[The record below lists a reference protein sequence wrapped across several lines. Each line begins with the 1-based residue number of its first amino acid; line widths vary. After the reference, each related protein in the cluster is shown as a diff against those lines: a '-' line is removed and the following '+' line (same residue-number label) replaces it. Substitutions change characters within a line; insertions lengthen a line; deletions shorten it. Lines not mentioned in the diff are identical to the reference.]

1 MPSMHVVRSMQPEE
15 IPIVSRWL
23 ITLPLMQRYHM
34 TQASAQRMFE
44 QGFSRGDHLMVADA
58 GNATACGFAW
68 VMPQGTFGRSAYLRL
83 LGVRQDFASQGV
95 GSALLD
101 EAEQFAF
108 DAGRDF
114 FLLVSDFNVQAQ
126 NFYRRHGFRQIGAIP
141 GYVLPDVTELIFWKP
156 YPTS

>member
-1 MPSMHVVRSMQPEE
+1 MHIVRSMQPEE

-23 ITLPLMQRYHM
+23 ITLPLMQRYHL
-34 TQASAQRMFE
+34 TEASAQRMFE
-44 QGFSRGDHLMVADA
+44 QGFSREDHLMVVD
-58 GNATACGFAW
+58 GEHATACGFAW
-68 VMPQGTFGRSAYLRL
+68 VTPQGVFGRSAYLRL
-83 LGVRQDFASQGV
+83 IGVRPDFASQGL
-95 GSALLD
+95 GSLLLE

-126 NFYRRHGFRQIGAIP
+126 NFYRRHGFKQIGAIP

-156 YPTS
+156 YLTA